1 MATRKNR
8 RVVRLKKKRR
18 IKKKRLAILLIVVA
32 LFIFGVFKLTKGAI
46 SIVQNVISTNKEI
59 ATVVNPQAE
68 EKTPPKETQQTKNE
82 QQESET
88 LPTESN
94 TNIKKKYTVYIDAGH
109 GGNDKGTIA
118 QDETTFEKD
127 ITLKIAT
134 LIAQNLSKQDDVEAV
149 LSRTTDVKV
158 SLAERARDANKKNVD
173 LFVSI
178 HLNGQTGGNDAV
190 GLETYYTK
198 LRDDGSDKLAKS
210 IQETVT
216 SYVEVRDRG
225 VKTAKFKVL
234 QESKMPGVLIEC
246 GFLSNKE
253 EAKKLR
259 SAEYQ
264 EKLAEGIAQGI
275 FTYLDEKESN

>member
-1 MATRKNR
+1 MAKKRSGR
-8 RVVRLKKKRR
+8 RAKRYKKRR
-18 IKKKRLAILLIVVA
+18 INKKKLLLLIVVVV
-32 LFIFGVFKLTKGAI
+32 LFIVGVFKLTQG
-46 SIVQNVISTNKEI
+46 VISSLHKINNKPI
-59 ATVVNPQAE
+59 NQSTTVENKDNTSEVLNTE
-68 EKTPPKETQQTKNE
+68 VDKNI
-82 QQESET
+82 
-88 LPTESN
+88 N
-94 TNIKKKYTVYIDAGH
+94 KKYTILIDPGH

-118 QDETTFEKD
+118 SDNTTFEKD

-225 VKTAKFKVL
+225 VKTAKFQVL

-253 EAKKLR
+253 EAKKL
-259 SAEYQ
+259 SNTEYQ

>member
-8 RVVRLKKKRR
+8 RIVRLKKKRR

-46 SIVQNVISTNKEI
+46 SIVQNISSTKKETPT
-59 ATVVNPQAE
+59 AVSPQTE
-68 EKTPPKETQQTKNE
+68 EKTPLAETQQTKDEQKENE
-82 QQESET
+82 A
-88 LPTESN
+88 LPTQSD

-134 LIAQNLSKQDDVEAV
+134 LIAKKLSKQDDVEAV

-225 VKTAKFKVL
+225 VKTAKFQVL

>member
-46 SIVQNVISTNKEI
+46 SIVQNVIATNKEI
-59 ATVVNPQAE
+59 STVVSPQEE
-68 EKTPPKETQQTKNE
+68 EKTPLEENQQTKDE
-82 QQESET
+82 QKESET

-109 GGNDKGTIA
+109 GGEDKGTIA
-118 QDETTFEKD
+118 QDKTTFEKD

-149 LSRTTDVKV
+149 LSRTTDVKL
-158 SLAERARDANKKNVD
+158 SLAKRAREANEQNVD

-198 LRDDGSDKLAKS
+198 LRDDGSDKLAQS

-225 VKTAKFKVL
+225 VKTAKFQVL
-234 QESKMPGVLIEC
+234 QETKMPSVLIEC

-259 SAEYQ
+259 NSAYQ

>member
-59 ATVVNPQAE
+59 STVVSPQEE
-68 EKTPPKETQQTKNE
+68 EKTPLEENQQTKDE
-82 QQESET
+82 QKESET

-134 LIAQNLSKQDDVEAV
+134 LIAKKLSKQDDVEAV

-198 LRDDGSDKLAKS
+198 LRDDGSDKLAQS

-225 VKTAKFKVL
+225 VKTAKFQVL
-234 QESKMPGVLIEC
+234 QETKMPSVLIEC

-259 SAEYQ
+259 NSAYQ

>member
-8 RVVRLKKKRR
+8 RIVKLKKKRR

-46 SIVQNVISTNKEI
+46 SIVQNISSTKKETP
-59 ATVVNPQAE
+59 TVVSPQAE
-68 EKTPPKETQQTKNE
+68 EKTHLAETQQTKDEQKENE
-82 QQESET
+82 A
-88 LPTESN
+88 LPTQSD

-134 LIAQNLSKQDDVEAV
+134 LIAKKLSKQDDVEAV

-198 LRDDGSDKLAKS
+198 LRDDGSDKLAQS

-225 VKTAKFKVL
+225 VKTAKFQVL

-253 EAKKLR
+253 EAKKL
-259 SAEYQ
+259 SNTEYQ

>member
-8 RVVRLKKKRR
+8 RIVKLKKKRR

-59 ATVVNPQAE
+59 STVVSPQEE
-68 EKTPPKETQQTKNE
+68 EKTPLEENQQTKDE
-82 QQESET
+82 QKESET

-109 GGNDKGTIA
+109 GGEDKGTIA
-118 QDETTFEKD
+118 QDKTTFEKD

-225 VKTAKFKVL
+225 VKTAKFQVL

-253 EAKKLR
+253 EAKKL
-259 SAEYQ
+259 SNTEYQ
-264 EKLAEGIAQGI
+264 EKLAESIEQGI

>member
-59 ATVVNPQAE
+59 STVVSPQEE
-68 EKTPPKETQQTKNE
+68 EKTPLEENQQTKDE
-82 QQESET
+82 QKESET

-109 GGNDKGTIA
+109 GGEDKGTIA
-118 QDETTFEKD
+118 QDKTTFEKD

-134 LIAQNLSKQDDVEAV
+134 LIAKKLSKQDDVEAV

-198 LRDDGSDKLAKS
+198 LRDDGSDKLAQS

-225 VKTAKFKVL
+225 VKTAKFQVL

-259 SAEYQ
+259 SAAYQ

>member
-59 ATVVNPQAE
+59 STVVSPQEE
-68 EKTPPKETQQTKNE
+68 EKTPLEENQQTKDE
-82 QQESET
+82 QKESET

-109 GGNDKGTIA
+109 GGEDKGTIA
-118 QDETTFEKD
+118 QDKTTFEKD

-149 LSRTTDVKV
+149 LSRTTDVKL
-158 SLAERARDANKKNVD
+158 SLAKRAREANEQNVD

-198 LRDDGSDKLAKS
+198 LRDDGSDKLAQS

-225 VKTAKFKVL
+225 VKTAKFQVL
-234 QESKMPGVLIEC
+234 QETKMPSVLIEC

-259 SAEYQ
+259 NSAYQ